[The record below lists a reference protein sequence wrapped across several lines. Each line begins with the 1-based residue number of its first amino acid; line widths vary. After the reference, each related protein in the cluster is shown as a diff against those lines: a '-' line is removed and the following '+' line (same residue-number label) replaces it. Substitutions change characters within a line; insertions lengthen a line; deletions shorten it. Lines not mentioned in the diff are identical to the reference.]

1 LSTVRYSILVALA
14 SAALFGLSTPLAKL
28 LLAEVPPVALAGL
41 LYLGSGIGLLA
52 WRHAHRRLTKDRLAH
67 EAPLTRADW
76 PWMAGA
82 ILAGGVAA
90 PVLLMLG
97 LDRTSGAAASLL
109 LNLEGVFTALLAW
122 FVFKENVDRRIATG
136 FALIAGGGV
145 LLSWEGT
152 PMGSLPLG
160 AFAIAAACLGW
171 AIDNNLTQRISASD
185 PVQIAGIKGL
195 VAGSVNLSLAL
206 LTGWQPTV
214 TGELIAAP
222 VLGLFGYGISLTLFV
237 WSLRHLGTARTGAY
251 FSVAPFFG
259 AAMAVLILAER
270 PGSAFWIAAIMMA
283 IGVWLHVSEQHSHV
297 HQHKR
302 LIHTHKHRHDE
313 HHQHK
318 HDASW
323 DGAEPH
329 THEHTHEPLVHS
341 HPHYPDLHHR
351 HNH

>member
-1 LSTVRYSILVALA
+1 MG
-14 SAALFGLSTPLAKL
+14 GL
-28 LLAEVPPVALAGL
+28 PV
-41 LYLGSGIGLLA
+41 
-52 WRHAHRRLTKDRLAH
+52 
-67 EAPLTRADW
+67 
-76 PWMAGA
+76 
-82 ILAGGVAA
+82 
-90 PVLLMLG
+90 
-97 LDRTSGAAASLL
+97 
-109 LNLEGVFTALLAW
+109 
-122 FVFKENVDRRIATG
+122 
-136 FALIAGGGV
+136 
-145 LLSWEGT
+145 
-152 PMGSLPLG
+152 G

-259 AAMAVLILAER
+259 AAMALLILAER

-283 IGVWLHVSEQHSHV
+283 IGVWLHVSERHSHV
-297 HQHKR
+297 HRHER
-302 LIHTHKHRHDE
+302 LVHTHKHRHDE
-313 HHQHK
+313 HHQHE

-323 DGAEPH
+323 DRAEPH
-329 THEHTHEPLVHS
+329 THEHTHEPLVHA

-351 HNH
+351 HTH